1 MVRNLF
7 KDLCEEEEEELKS
20 EKDLS
25 TADTEPTESGITA
38 EHMKL
43 IQELLMELRGGQMFL
58 GAYTD
63 STLELTVDTALNNL
77 NLEDFP
83 ALHTSGISSCKT
95 FFYYIFY
102 VNDLVLPGKW
112 L

>member
-1 MVRNLF
+1 MVRNPF

-43 IQELLMELRGGQMFL
+43 IQELLMELQGGQMFL
-58 GAYTD
+58 GAYTE
-63 STLELTVDTALNNL
+63 STPESTVNTALNNL

-83 ALHTSGISSCKT
+83 LLWRARAQLTVKGWDLRLDV
-95 FFYYIFY
+95 IFQS
-102 VNDLVLPGKW
+102 
-112 L
+112 